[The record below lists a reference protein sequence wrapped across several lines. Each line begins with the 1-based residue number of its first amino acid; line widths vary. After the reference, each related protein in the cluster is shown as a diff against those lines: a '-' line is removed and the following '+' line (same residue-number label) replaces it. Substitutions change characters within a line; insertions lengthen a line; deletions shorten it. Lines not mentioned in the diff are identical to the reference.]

1 MRNYTALQGVR
12 GRADYEEGACG
23 AEGPARGVLLG
34 SRHSGGAPAV
44 VTPGGSPACGD

>member
-23 AEGPARGVLLG
+23 AEGPARGGQEDTGLG
-34 SRHSGGAPAV
+34 VGVAGEECAL
-44 VTPGGSPACGD
+44 